1 MCARISKERSLELD
15 APAPALEPSTS
26 KLLCTLIFPL
36 SFAAPY
42 FNSLYTR
49 VHPFYL
55 ADIARAFQP
64 HTDLGDHK
72 LIFC

>member
-26 KLLCTLIFPL
+26 KLLCTLI
-36 SFAAPY
+36 FAAPY